1 MGGSR
6 KLIEYINGNSET
18 PIGATGS
25 PSNTIEISIDIR
37 EAHRLNR
44 ALGQMIYL
52 KVTEDDRDIMIFGQI
67 VSVETQNRWH
77 EDPVFKGVIKKHG
90 KLPYL
95 SEAADNR
102 VATVSVQAAYDLSE
116 VDPEGY
122 ILGTSPSTGVRVDVM
137 TNEAMD
143 LLVAKYGNSLTYL
156 GHFYN
161 TKLHAP
167 FWFKHFGK
175 DDKENNEAGAG
186 DAYHIGVFGKT
197 GSGKSNTAAAML
209 LGYAKNSHNMSIL
222 VLDPQG
228 QFYKDID
235 LIPGGRSFRSE
246 VEKRGMSYTPLH
258 ILRDVY
264 LPGDLLELFAD
275 ILMGT
280 QFIQKA
286 FGQFYNQEDKLEAV
300 REEVVSYLRGRSVQ
314 EDFSLG
320 TVNAEALLK
329 DMLNEFSKK
338 TERRKQ
344 GEPAIWSTFTVNVY
358 GTGPTRD
365 RLQAHVDKTLRELS
379 GNKEDGSALSRWAR
393 AIQYFQQYNSDGKEK
408 VSIDRL
414 VRGMIEKKGNMV
426 VLSLLDDTPG
436 ESSENMQAVFISEI
450 EKRVVDAGAKLYGK
464 DGANCL
470 IVVDEAHRFI
480 STDAS
485 DKRIRELTKEIISS
499 VRTTRKYGIGY
510 MFITQTIE
518 SLDEEILKQMRIFA
532 FGYGLTTGQ
541 ELRKIQDLVNSPS
554 AIELYRSFIDPSSN
568 HKYPFMLYGPV
579 SPLSFTGSPLFVN
592 MYTSESDMA
601 RDDKTLGS

>member
-1 MGGSR
+1 MSTSR
-6 KLIEYINGNSET
+6 KLIDYINGNGET

-25 PSNTIEISIDIR
+25 PSSTIEISIDIR

-52 KVTEDDRDIMIFGQI
+52 KVTEDERDIMIFGQI

-77 EDPVFKGVIKKHG
+77 EDPVFKGVIKKYG

-143 LLVAKYGNSLTYL
+143 LLVAKYGSSLTYL

-175 DDKENNEAGAG
+175 DDKENDEAGAG

-209 LGYAKNSHNMSIL
+209 LGYAKNRHNMSIL

-228 QFYKDID
+228 QFYKDVD
-235 LIPGGRSFRSE
+235 LIPGGKSFRSE

-258 ILRDVY
+258 ILKDIY

-300 REEVVSYLRGRSVQ
+300 RDEIVSYLRERSAR
-314 EDFSLG
+314 EGFSLG
-320 TVNAEALLK
+320 SADAESLLR
-329 DMLNEFSKK
+329 DMLTEFSKK

-344 GEPAIWSTFTVNVY
+344 GEPAAWSTFTVNVY
-358 GTGPTRD
+358 GTAPTRD
-365 RLQAHVDKTLRELS
+365 RLQGHVERTLRELAV
-379 GNKEDGSALSRWAR
+379 NREEDSALGRWTR
-393 AIQYFQQYNSDGKEK
+393 AIQYFQQHSADGKEK

-414 VRGMIEKKGNMV
+414 VRGMIDKKGNMV
-426 VLSLLDDTPG
+426 VLSLLDETPG

-450 EKRVVDAGAKLYGK
+450 EKRLVDAGAKLYGK

-470 IVVDEAHRFI
+470 IVIDEAHRFI
-480 STDAS
+480 STDVS
-485 DKRIRELTKEIISS
+485 DKRIRELTREIISS

-541 ELRKIQDLVNSPS
+541 ELRKIQDLVNSPG

-568 HKYPFMLYGPV
+568 RKYPFMLYGPV

-592 MYTSESDMA
+592 MYTSESDM
-601 RDDKTLGS
+601 KT